1 MKGSKFLKGIPR
13 DYWLPRDDKWRTL
26 RLRSWRCK
34 RSVQRRIGKS
44 FETFRRHAVKMLGK
58 RIDWNLESKREQ
70 VSANF
75 LFFSNFLSSRF
86 NVPCCFLFNVHL
98 YYRVPIE
105 PIKSRNACR
114 KDDTSELIEDVLTS
128 SKLHS
133 KFFHVR
139 YEEIVSRRVA
149 SSCNIAD

>member
-1 MKGSKFLKGIPR
+1 MEGSKFLKGIPR

-34 RSVQRRIGKS
+34 RSVQRRTGKS

-86 NVPCCFLFNVHL
+86 NVSCCLFNVHL

-114 KDDTSELIEDVLTS
+114 KDDTSELIEDVLTRNFIQS
-128 SKLHS
+128 FSTC
-133 KFFHVR
+133 
-139 YEEIVSRRVA
+139 EEIVSRRVA

>member
-1 MKGSKFLKGIPR
+1 MEGSKFLKGIPR

-86 NVPCCFLFNVHL
+86 NVSCCLFNVHL

-105 PIKSRNACR
+105 PIKSRDACR
-114 KDDTSELIEDVLTS
+114 KDDTSELIEDVLTRNFIQS
-128 SKLHS
+128 FSTC
-133 KFFHVR
+133 
-139 YEEIVSRRVA
+139 EEIVSRRVA

>member
-1 MKGSKFLKGIPR
+1 MEGSKFLKGIPR

-86 NVPCCFLFNVHL
+86 NVSCCLFNVHF

-105 PIKSRNACR
+105 PIKSRDACR
-114 KDDTSELIEDVLTS
+114 KDDTSELIEDVLTRNFIQS
-128 SKLHS
+128 FSTC
-133 KFFHVR
+133 
-139 YEEIVSRRVA
+139 EEIVSRRVA

>member
-1 MKGSKFLKGIPR
+1 MEGSKFLKGIPR

-86 NVPCCFLFNVHL
+86 NVSCCLFNVHF

-114 KDDTSELIEDVLTS
+114 KDDTSELIEDVLTRNFIQS
-128 SKLHS
+128 FSTC
-133 KFFHVR
+133 
-139 YEEIVSRRVA
+139 EEIVSRRVA
-149 SSCNIAD
+149 SS

>member
-86 NVPCCFLFNVHL
+86 NVSCCLFNVHF

-114 KDDTSELIEDVLTS
+114 KDDTSELIEDVLTRNFIQS
-128 SKLHS
+128 FSTC
-133 KFFHVR
+133 
-139 YEEIVSRRVA
+139 EEIVSRRVA
-149 SSCNIAD
+149 SCNIAD

>member
-86 NVPCCFLFNVHL
+86 NVSCCLFNVHF

-105 PIKSRNACR
+105 PIKSRDACR
-114 KDDTSELIEDVLTS
+114 KDDTSELIEDVLTRNFIQS
-128 SKLHS
+128 FSTC
-133 KFFHVR
+133 
-139 YEEIVSRRVA
+139 EEIVSRRVA

>member
-1 MKGSKFLKGIPR
+1 MEGSKFLKGIPR

-86 NVPCCFLFNVHL
+86 NVSCCLFNVHF

-114 KDDTSELIEDVLTS
+114 KDDTSELIEDVLTRNFIQS
-128 SKLHS
+128 FSTC
-133 KFFHVR
+133 
-139 YEEIVSRRVA
+139 EEIVSRRVA

>member
-1 MKGSKFLKGIPR
+1 M
-13 DYWLPRDDKWRTL
+13 
-26 RLRSWRCK
+26 
-34 RSVQRRIGKS
+34 
-44 FETFRRHAVKMLGK
+44 KMLGK

-86 NVPCCFLFNVHL
+86 NVSCCLFNVHF

-114 KDDTSELIEDVLTS
+114 KDDTSELIEDVLTRNFIQS
-128 SKLHS
+128 FSTCDTKKS
-133 KFFHVR
+133 
-139 YEEIVSRRVA
+139 YQDVSRHRA
-149 SSCNIAD
+149 ISRIKR

>member
-1 MKGSKFLKGIPR
+1 MEGSKFLKGIPR

-86 NVPCCFLFNVHL
+86 NVSCCLFNVHF

-105 PIKSRNACR
+105 PIKSRDACR
-114 KDDTSELIEDVLTS
+114 KDDTSELIEDVLTRNFIQS
-128 SKLHS
+128 FSTC
-133 KFFHVR
+133 
-139 YEEIVSRRVA
+139 EEIVSRRVA
-149 SSCNIAD
+149 SS